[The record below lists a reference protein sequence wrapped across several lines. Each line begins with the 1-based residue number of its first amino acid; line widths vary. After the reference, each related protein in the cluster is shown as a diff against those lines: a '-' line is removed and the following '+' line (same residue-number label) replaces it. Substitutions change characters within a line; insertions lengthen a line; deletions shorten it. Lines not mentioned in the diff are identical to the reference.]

1 LPERT
6 QPASVV
12 RSAAVSATG
21 VASCTA
27 MPQH

>member
-6 QPASVV
+6 QPASVA
-12 RSAAVSATG
+12 RSAAVSAIG
-21 VASCTA
+21 VASCSA